1 MTNSH
6 SHPKPPTDKQLSYL
20 RSLAISRGETFVV
33 PTSRS
38 EASSETGRLK
48 GRRRSSHADRAAER
62 FGARQVADRW
72 TPATDVRPEE
82 IEGYGSTAR
91 WVG

>member
-6 SHPKPPTDKQLSYL
+6 THQNPPTQKQLSYL
-20 RSLAISRGETFVV
+20 RSLAVSRGETFVV
-33 PTSRS
+33 PRS
-38 EASSETGRLK
+38 KAEASQEIERLR

-62 FGARQVADRW
+62 FAGRQIADRW
-72 TPATDVRPEE
+72 APATAVRPEE

-91 WVG
+91 WAR